1 MSKLQ
6 RILFLIFFAVFV
18 FSAAVIA
25 RYAANSYAQKRSYR
39 HLAELAEQSA
49 ENEAAQPVQPSAEN
63 APTQEPTLL
72 ARYEALY
79 RENNDLVGW
88 IKIDGTNI
96 NYPVVQSKDAPNFYL
111 KHDFEKK
118 YTNYGCPYAQQ
129 NCDVQAPS
137 DNVVLYSHNMK
148 DGTMFSDLTNYKSE
162 SFWAQHP
169 TIQFDTLTEQNE
181 YTVIAAFKGEASELF
196 AYNAFVYAETP
207 EEFDAYVAAVKELA
221 LYDTGISAAYGDKLI
236 TLSTCEYSYENGRM
250 VVVAKRTSAAE

>member
-1 MSKLQ
+1 MSKLR

-18 FSAAVIA
+18 FSAAAVA

-39 HLAELAEQSA
+39 HLVELAEQSA
-49 ENEAAQPVQPSAEN
+49 ENETAQPVQP
-63 APTQEPTLL
+63 QEPTML

-79 RENNDLVGW
+79 RENDDLVGW

-111 KHDFEKK
+111 KHDFEKN
-118 YTNYGCPYAQQ
+118 YTDYGCPYAQQ

-137 DNVVLYSHNMK
+137 DNVVLYGHNMK
-148 DGTMFSDLTNYKSE
+148 DGTMFCDLTNYKSE
-162 SFWAQHP
+162 SFWAQHR
-169 TIQFDTLTEQNE
+169 TIQFDTLTQKNE
-181 YTVIAAFKGEASELF
+181 YTVIAAFKGEAAELF
-196 AYNAFVYAETP
+196 AYNAFVDAATP

-236 TLSTCEYSYENGRM
+236 TLSTCEYSFENGRM
-250 VVVAKRTSAAE
+250 VVVAKRTSEAE

>member
-1 MSKLQ
+1 MSKLR

-18 FSAAVIA
+18 FSAAAVA

-39 HLAELAEQSA
+39 HLVELAEQSA
-49 ENEAAQPVQPSAEN
+49 ENETAQPVQP
-63 APTQEPTLL
+63 QEPTML

-118 YTNYGCPYAQQ
+118 YTDYGCPYAQQ

-137 DNVVLYSHNMK
+137 DNVVLYGHNMK
-148 DGTMFSDLTNYKSE
+148 DGTMFCDLTNYKSE
-162 SFWAQHP
+162 SFWAQHR
-169 TIQFDTLTEQNE
+169 TIQFDTLTQKNE
-181 YTVIAAFKGEASELF
+181 YTVIAAFKGEAAELF
-196 AYNAFVYAETP
+196 AYNAFVDAATP

-236 TLSTCEYSYENGRM
+236 TLSTCEYSFENGRM
-250 VVVAKRTSAAE
+250 VVVAKRTSETE

>member
-1 MSKLQ
+1 MSKLR

-18 FSAAVIA
+18 FSAAAIA

-39 HLAELAEQSA
+39 HLVELAEQSA
-49 ENEAAQPVQPSAEN
+49 ENETAQPVQP
-63 APTQEPTLL
+63 QEPTML

-79 RENNDLVGW
+79 RENDDLVGW

-111 KHDFEKK
+111 KHDFEKN
-118 YTNYGCPYAQQ
+118 YTDYGCPYAQQ

-137 DNVVLYSHNMK
+137 DNVVLYGHNMK
-148 DGTMFSDLTNYKSE
+148 DGTMFCDLTNYKNE
-162 SFWAQHP
+162 SFWAQHR
-169 TIQFDTLTEQNE
+169 TIQFDTLTQKNE
-181 YTVIAAFKGEASELF
+181 YTVIAAFKGEAAELF
-196 AYNAFVYAETP
+196 AYNAFVDAATP

-236 TLSTCEYSYENGRM
+236 TLSTCEYSFENGRM
-250 VVVAKRTSAAE
+250 VVVAKRTSEEE

>member
-1 MSKLQ
+1 MSKLR

-18 FSAAVIA
+18 FSAAAIA

-39 HLAELAEQSA
+39 HLVELAEQSA
-49 ENEAAQPVQPSAEN
+49 ENETAQPVQP
-63 APTQEPTLL
+63 QEPTML

-79 RENNDLVGW
+79 RENDDLVGW

-111 KHDFEKK
+111 KHDFEKN
-118 YTNYGCPYAQQ
+118 YTDYGCPYAQQ

-137 DNVVLYSHNMK
+137 DNVVLYGHNMK
-148 DGTMFSDLTNYKSE
+148 DGTMFCDLTNYKSE
-162 SFWAQHP
+162 SFWAQHR
-169 TIQFDTLTEQNE
+169 TIQFDTLTQKNE
-181 YTVIAAFKGEASELF
+181 YTVIAAFKGEADELF
-196 AYNAFVYAETP
+196 AYNAFVDAATP

-236 TLSTCEYSYENGRM
+236 TLSTCEYSFENGRM
-250 VVVAKRTSAAE
+250 VVVAKRTSEAE

>member
-1 MSKLQ
+1 MSKLR

-18 FSAAVIA
+18 FSAAAIA

-39 HLAELAEQSA
+39 HLVELAEQSA
-49 ENEAAQPVQPSAEN
+49 ENETAQPVQP
-63 APTQEPTLL
+63 QEPTML

-79 RENNDLVGW
+79 RENDDLVGW

-111 KHDFEKK
+111 KHDFEKN
-118 YTNYGCPYAQQ
+118 YTDYGCPYAQQ

-137 DNVVLYSHNMK
+137 DNVVLYGHNMK
-148 DGTMFSDLTNYKSE
+148 DGTMFCDLTNYKSE
-162 SFWAQHP
+162 SFWAQHR
-169 TIQFDTLTEQNE
+169 TIQFDTLTQKNE
-181 YTVIAAFKGEASELF
+181 YTVIAAFKGEAAELF
-196 AYNAFVYAETP
+196 AYNAFVDAETP

-236 TLSTCEYSYENGRM
+236 TLSTCEYSFENGRM
-250 VVVAKRTSAAE
+250 VVVAKRTSEAE

>member
-1 MSKLQ
+1 MSKLR

-18 FSAAVIA
+18 FSAAAIA

-39 HLAELAEQSA
+39 HLVELAEQSA
-49 ENEAAQPVQPSAEN
+49 ENETAQPVQP
-63 APTQEPTLL
+63 QEPTML

-111 KHDFEKK
+111 KHDFEKN
-118 YTNYGCPYAQQ
+118 YTDYGCPYAQQ

-137 DNVVLYSHNMK
+137 DNVVLYGHNMK
-148 DGTMFSDLTNYKSE
+148 DGTMFCDLTNYKSE
-162 SFWAQHP
+162 SFWAQHR
-169 TIQFDTLTEQNE
+169 TIQFDTLTQKNE
-181 YTVIAAFKGEASELF
+181 YTVIAAFKGEAAELF
-196 AYNAFVYAETP
+196 AYNAFVDAATP

-236 TLSTCEYSYENGRM
+236 TLSTCEYSFENGRM
-250 VVVAKRTSAAE
+250 VVVAKRTSEAE

>member
-1 MSKLQ
+1 MSKLR

-18 FSAAVIA
+18 FSAAAVA

-39 HLAELAEQSA
+39 HLVELAEQSA
-49 ENEAAQPVQPSAEN
+49 ENETAQPVQP
-63 APTQEPTLL
+63 QEPTML

-79 RENNDLVGW
+79 RENDDLVGW

-111 KHDFEKK
+111 KHDFEKN
-118 YTNYGCPYAQQ
+118 YTDYGCPYAQQ

-137 DNVVLYSHNMK
+137 DNVVLYGHNMK
-148 DGTMFSDLTNYKSE
+148 DGTMFCDLTNYKSE
-162 SFWAQHP
+162 SFWAQHR
-169 TIQFDTLTEQNE
+169 TIQFDTLTEQHE

-196 AYNAFVYAETP
+196 AYNAFVDAETP

-236 TLSTCEYSYENGRM
+236 TLSTCEYSFENGRM
-250 VVVAKRTSAAE
+250 VVVAKRTSEAE

>member
-1 MSKLQ
+1 MSKLR

-18 FSAAVIA
+18 FSAAAVA

-39 HLAELAEQSA
+39 HLVELAEQSA
-49 ENEAAQPVQPSAEN
+49 ENETAQPVQP
-63 APTQEPTLL
+63 QEPTML

-79 RENNDLVGW
+79 RENDDLVGW

-111 KHDFEKK
+111 KHDFEKN
-118 YTNYGCPYAQQ
+118 YTDYGCPYAQQ

-137 DNVVLYSHNMK
+137 DNVVLYGHNMK
-148 DGTMFSDLTNYKSE
+148 DGTMFCDLTNYKSE
-162 SFWAQHP
+162 SFWAQHR
-169 TIQFDTLTEQNE
+169 TIQFDTLTQKNE
-181 YTVIAAFKGEASELF
+181 YTVIAAFKGEADELF
-196 AYNAFVYAETP
+196 AYNAFVDAATP

>member
-1 MSKLQ
+1 MSTLR

-18 FSAAVIA
+18 FSAAAVA

-39 HLAELAEQSA
+39 HLVELAEQSA
-49 ENEAAQPVQPSAEN
+49 ENETAQPVQS
-63 APTQEPTLL
+63 QEPTML

-79 RENNDLVGW
+79 RENDDLVGW

-111 KHDFEKK
+111 KHDFEKN
-118 YTNYGCPYAQQ
+118 YTDYGCPYAQQ

-137 DNVVLYSHNMK
+137 DNVVLYGHNMK
-148 DGTMFSDLTNYKSE
+148 DGTMFCDLTNYKSE
-162 SFWAQHP
+162 SFWAQHR
-169 TIQFDTLTEQNE
+169 TIQFDTLTQKNE
-181 YTVIAAFKGEASELF
+181 YTVIAAFKGEAADLF
-196 AYNAFVYAETP
+196 AYNAFVDAATP

-236 TLSTCEYSYENGRM
+236 TLSTCEYSFENGRM
-250 VVVAKRTSAAE
+250 VVVAKRTSEAE

>member
-1 MSKLQ
+1 MSKLR

-18 FSAAVIA
+18 FSAAAVA
-25 RYAANSYAQKRSYR
+25 RYAANSYAQKRSYQ
-39 HLAELAEQSA
+39 HLVELAEQSA
-49 ENEAAQPVQPSAEN
+49 ENETAQPVQP
-63 APTQEPTLL
+63 QEPTML

-111 KHDFEKK
+111 KHDFEKN
-118 YTNYGCPYAQQ
+118 YTDYGCPYAQQ

-137 DNVVLYSHNMK
+137 DNVVLYGHNMK
-148 DGTMFSDLTNYKSE
+148 DGTMFCDLTNYKSE
-162 SFWAQHP
+162 SFWAQHR
-169 TIQFDTLTEQNE
+169 TIQFDTLTQKNE
-181 YTVIAAFKGEASELF
+181 YTVIAAFKGEAAELF
-196 AYNAFVYAETP
+196 AYNAFVDAATP

-236 TLSTCEYSYENGRM
+236 TLSTCEYSFENGRM
-250 VVVAKRTSAAE
+250 VVVAKRTSEAE

>member
-39 HLAELAEQSA
+39 HLVELAEQSA

-63 APTQEPTLL
+63 APTQEPTML

-79 RENNDLVGW
+79 RENDDLVGW

-118 YTNYGCPYAQQ
+118 STVSKQLVALRSSARDNLLFKPYQ
-129 NCDVQAPS
+129 NGS
-137 DNVVLYSHNMK
+137 K
-148 DGTMFSDLTNYKSE
+148 
-162 SFWAQHP
+162 
-169 TIQFDTLTEQNE
+169 
-181 YTVIAAFKGEASELF
+181 
-196 AYNAFVYAETP
+196 TP
-207 EEFDAYVAAVKELA
+207 ENQGFPGFYC
-221 LYDTGISAAYGDKLI
+221 I
-236 TLSTCEYSYENGRM
+236 
-250 VVVAKRTSAAE
+250 

>member
-1 MSKLQ
+1 MSKLR

-18 FSAAVIA
+18 FSAAAVA

-39 HLAELAEQSA
+39 HLVELAEQSA
-49 ENEAAQPVQPSAEN
+49 ENETSQPVQP
-63 APTQEPTLL
+63 QEPTML

-118 YTNYGCPYAQQ
+118 YTDYGCPYAQQ

-137 DNVVLYSHNMK
+137 DNVVLYGHNMK
-148 DGTMFSDLTNYKSE
+148 DGTMFCDLTNYKSE
-162 SFWAQHP
+162 SFWAQHR
-169 TIQFDTLTEQNE
+169 TIQFDTLTQKNE
-181 YTVIAAFKGEASELF
+181 YTVIAAFKGEAAELF
-196 AYNAFVYAETP
+196 AYNAFVDAATP

-236 TLSTCEYSYENGRM
+236 TLSTCEYSFENGRM
-250 VVVAKRTSAAE
+250 VVVAKRTSEAE

>member
-1 MSKLQ
+1 MSKLR

-18 FSAAVIA
+18 FSAAAVA

-39 HLAELAEQSA
+39 HLVELAEQSA
-49 ENEAAQPVQPSAEN
+49 ENETAQPVQP
-63 APTQEPTLL
+63 QEPTML

-79 RENNDLVGW
+79 RENDDLVGW

-118 YTNYGCPYAQQ
+118 YTDYGCPYAQQ

-137 DNVVLYSHNMK
+137 DNVVLYGHNMK
-148 DGTMFSDLTNYKSE
+148 DGTMFCDLTNYKSE
-162 SFWAQHP
+162 SFWAQHR
-169 TIQFDTLTEQNE
+169 TIQFDTLTEQHE

-196 AYNAFVYAETP
+196 AYNAFVDAATP

-236 TLSTCEYSYENGRM
+236 TLSTCEYSFENGRM
-250 VVVAKRTSAAE
+250 VVVAKRTSEAE

>member
-1 MSKLQ
+1 MSKLR

-18 FSAAVIA
+18 FSAAAVA

-39 HLAELAEQSA
+39 HLIELAEQSA
-49 ENEAAQPVQPSAEN
+49 ENETAQPMQP
-63 APTQEPTLL
+63 QEPTML

-79 RENNDLVGW
+79 RENDDLVGW

-111 KHDFEKK
+111 KHDFEKN
-118 YTNYGCPYAQQ
+118 YTDYGCPYAQQ

-137 DNVVLYSHNMK
+137 DNVVLYGHNMK
-148 DGTMFSDLTNYKSE
+148 DGTMFCDLTNYKSE
-162 SFWAQHP
+162 SFWAQHR
-169 TIQFDTLTEQNE
+169 TIQFDTLTQKNE

-196 AYNAFVYAETP
+196 AYNAFVDAETP

-236 TLSTCEYSYENGRM
+236 TLSTCEYSFENGRM
-250 VVVAKRTSAAE
+250 VVVAKRTSEAE

>member
-1 MSKLQ
+1 MSKLR

-18 FSAAVIA
+18 FSAAAVA

-39 HLAELAEQSA
+39 HLVELAEQSA
-49 ENEAAQPVQPSAEN
+49 ENETAQPVQP
-63 APTQEPTLL
+63 QEPTML

-79 RENNDLVGW
+79 RENDDLVGW

-111 KHDFEKK
+111 KHDFEKN
-118 YTNYGCPYAQQ
+118 YTDYGCPYAQQ

-137 DNVVLYSHNMK
+137 DNVVLYGHNMK
-148 DGTMFSDLTNYKSE
+148 DGTMFCDLTNYKSE
-162 SFWAQHP
+162 SFWAQHR
-169 TIQFDTLTEQNE
+169 TIQFDTLTEQHE
-181 YTVIAAFKGEASELF
+181 YTVIAAFKGEAAELF
-196 AYNAFVYAETP
+196 AYNAFVDAATP

-236 TLSTCEYSYENGRM
+236 TLSTCEYSFENGRM
-250 VVVAKRTSAAE
+250 VVVAKRTSEAE

>member
-18 FSAAVIA
+18 FSAAAVA

-39 HLAELAEQSA
+39 HLVELAEQSA
-49 ENEAAQPVQPSAEN
+49 ENETAQPAQP
-63 APTQEPTLL
+63 QEPTML

-111 KHDFEKK
+111 KHDFEKN
-118 YTNYGCPYAQQ
+118 YTDYGCPYAQQ

-162 SFWAQHP
+162 SFWAQHR
-169 TIQFDTLTEQNE
+169 TIQFDTLTQKNE
-181 YTVIAAFKGEASELF
+181 YTVIAAFKGEAAELF
-196 AYNAFVYAETP
+196 AYNAFVDAATP

-236 TLSTCEYSYENGRM
+236 TLSTCEYSFENGRM
-250 VVVAKRTSAAE
+250 VVVAKRTSEAE

>member
-1 MSKLQ
+1 MSKLR

-18 FSAAVIA
+18 FSAAAVA

-39 HLAELAEQSA
+39 HLIELAEQSA
-49 ENEAAQPVQPSAEN
+49 ENETAQPVQP
-63 APTQEPTLL
+63 QEPTML

-79 RENNDLVGW
+79 RENDDLVGW

-111 KHDFEKK
+111 KHDFEKN
-118 YTNYGCPYAQQ
+118 YTDYGCPYAQQ

-137 DNVVLYSHNMK
+137 DNVVLYGHNMK
-148 DGTMFSDLTNYKSE
+148 DGTMFCDLTNYKSE
-162 SFWAQHP
+162 SFWAQHR
-169 TIQFDTLTEQNE
+169 TIQFDTLTQKNE
-181 YTVIAAFKGEASELF
+181 YTVIAAFKGEAAELF
-196 AYNAFVYAETP
+196 AYNAFVDAATP

-236 TLSTCEYSYENGRM
+236 TLSTCEYSFENGRM
-250 VVVAKRTSAAE
+250 VVVAKRTSEAE

>member
-1 MSKLQ
+1 MSKLR

-18 FSAAVIA
+18 FSAAAIA

-39 HLAELAEQSA
+39 HLVELAEQSA
-49 ENEAAQPVQPSAEN
+49 ENETAQPVQP
-63 APTQEPTLL
+63 QEPTML

-111 KHDFEKK
+111 KHDFEKN
-118 YTNYGCPYAQQ
+118 YTDYGCPYAQQ

-137 DNVVLYSHNMK
+137 DNVVLYGHNMK
-148 DGTMFSDLTNYKSE
+148 DGTMFCDLTNYKSE
-162 SFWAQHP
+162 SFWAQHR
-169 TIQFDTLTEQNE
+169 TIQFDTLTQKNE
-181 YTVIAAFKGEASELF
+181 YTVIAAFKGEAAELF
-196 AYNAFVYAETP
+196 AYNAFVDAATP

-221 LYDTGISAAYGDKLI
+221 LYDTGISATYGDKLI
-236 TLSTCEYSYENGRM
+236 TLSTCEYSFENGRM
-250 VVVAKRTSAAE
+250 VVVAKRTSEAE

>member
-1 MSKLQ
+1 MSKLR

-18 FSAAVIA
+18 FSAAAVA

-39 HLAELAEQSA
+39 HLVELAEQSA
-49 ENEAAQPVQPSAEN
+49 ENEIAQPVQP
-63 APTQEPTLL
+63 QEPTML

-111 KHDFEKK
+111 KHDFEKN
-118 YTNYGCPYAQQ
+118 YTDYGCPYAQQ

-137 DNVVLYSHNMK
+137 DNVVLYGHNMK
-148 DGTMFSDLTNYKSE
+148 DGTMFCDLTNYKSE
-162 SFWAQHP
+162 SFWAQHR
-169 TIQFDTLTEQNE
+169 TIQFDTLTQKNE
-181 YTVIAAFKGEASELF
+181 YTVIAAFKGEAAELF
-196 AYNAFVYAETP
+196 AYNAFVDAATP

-236 TLSTCEYSYENGRM
+236 TLSTCEYSFENGRM
-250 VVVAKRTSAAE
+250 VVVAKRTSEAE

>member
-39 HLAELAEQSA
+39 HLVELAEQSA

-63 APTQEPTLL
+63 APTQEPTML

-79 RENNDLVGW
+79 RENDDLVGW

-111 KHDFEKK
+111 KHDFEK
-118 YTNYGCPYAQQ
+118 NIRSQSSSSRSAVQQ
-129 NCDVQAPS
+129 EVICCSNRIKMVQKPRKIK
-137 DNVVLYSHNMK
+137 VFR
-148 DGTMFSDLTNYKSE
+148 GF
-162 SFWAQHP
+162 
-169 TIQFDTLTEQNE
+169 
-181 YTVIAAFKGEASELF
+181 TVS
-196 AYNAFVYAETP
+196 
-207 EEFDAYVAAVKELA
+207 
-221 LYDTGISAAYGDKLI
+221 
-236 TLSTCEYSYENGRM
+236 
-250 VVVAKRTSAAE
+250 KRADMI

>member
-1 MSKLQ
+1 MSKLR

-18 FSAAVIA
+18 FSAAAIA

-39 HLAELAEQSA
+39 HLVELAEQSA
-49 ENEAAQPVQPSAEN
+49 ENETAQPVQP
-63 APTQEPTLL
+63 QEPTML

-79 RENNDLVGW
+79 RENDDLVGW

-118 YTNYGCPYAQQ
+118 YTDYGCPYAQQ

-137 DNVVLYSHNMK
+137 DNVVLYGHNMK
-148 DGTMFSDLTNYKSE
+148 DGTMFCDLTNYKSE
-162 SFWAQHP
+162 SFWAQHR
-169 TIQFDTLTEQNE
+169 TIQFDTLTQKNE
-181 YTVIAAFKGEASELF
+181 YTVIAAFKGEAAELF
-196 AYNAFVYAETP
+196 AYNAFVDAATP

-236 TLSTCEYSYENGRM
+236 TLSTCEYSFENGRM
-250 VVVAKRTSAAE
+250 VVVAKRTSEAE

>member
-1 MSKLQ
+1 MSKLR

-18 FSAAVIA
+18 FSAAAVA
-25 RYAANSYAQKRSYR
+25 RYAANSYAQKRSYQ
-39 HLAELAEQSA
+39 HLVELAEQSA
-49 ENEAAQPVQPSAEN
+49 ENETAQPVQP
-63 APTQEPTLL
+63 QEPTML

-79 RENNDLVGW
+79 RENDDLVGW

-118 YTNYGCPYAQQ
+118 YTDYGCPYAQQ

-137 DNVVLYSHNMK
+137 DNVVLYGHNMK
-148 DGTMFSDLTNYKSE
+148 DGTMFCDLTNYKSE
-162 SFWAQHP
+162 SFWAQHR
-169 TIQFDTLTEQNE
+169 TIQFDTLTQKNE
-181 YTVIAAFKGEASELF
+181 YTVIAAFKGEAAELF
-196 AYNAFVYAETP
+196 AYNAFVDAATP

-236 TLSTCEYSYENGRM
+236 TLSTCEYSFENGRM
-250 VVVAKRTSAAE
+250 VVVAKRTSEAE

>member
-39 HLAELAEQSA
+39 HLVELAEQSA

-63 APTQEPTLL
+63 APTQEPTML

-79 RENNDLVGW
+79 RENDDLVGW

-118 YTNYGCPYAQQ
+118 YTVSKQLVALRSSARDNLLFKPYQ
-129 NCDVQAPS
+129 NGSKAP
-137 DNVVLYSHNMK
+137 
-148 DGTMFSDLTNYKSE
+148 
-162 SFWAQHP
+162 
-169 TIQFDTLTEQNE
+169 
-181 YTVIAAFKGEASELF
+181 
-196 AYNAFVYAETP
+196 
-207 EEFDAYVAAVKELA
+207 
-221 LYDTGISAAYGDKLI
+221 
-236 TLSTCEYSYENGRM
+236 ENQGFPGFYCI
-250 VVVAKRTSAAE
+250 

>member
-1 MSKLQ
+1 MSKLR

-18 FSAAVIA
+18 FSAAAVA
-25 RYAANSYAQKRSYR
+25 RYAANSYAQKRSYQ

-49 ENEAAQPVQPSAEN
+49 ENETAQPVQP
-63 APTQEPTLL
+63 QEPTML

-79 RENNDLVGW
+79 RENDDLVGW

-111 KHDFEKK
+111 KHDFEKN
-118 YTNYGCPYAQQ
+118 YTDYGCPYAQQ

-137 DNVVLYSHNMK
+137 DNVVLYGHNMK
-148 DGTMFSDLTNYKSE
+148 DGTMFCDLTNYKSE
-162 SFWAQHP
+162 SFWAQHR
-169 TIQFDTLTEQNE
+169 TIQFDTLTQKNE
-181 YTVIAAFKGEASELF
+181 YTVIAAFKGEAAELF
-196 AYNAFVYAETP
+196 AYNAFVDAATP

-236 TLSTCEYSYENGRM
+236 TLSTCEYSFENGRM
-250 VVVAKRTSAAE
+250 VVVAKRTSEAE

>member
-1 MSKLQ
+1 MSKLR

-18 FSAAVIA
+18 FSAAAVA

-39 HLAELAEQSA
+39 HLVELAEQSA
-49 ENEAAQPVQPSAEN
+49 ENETAQPVQP
-63 APTQEPTLL
+63 QEPTML

-79 RENNDLVGW
+79 RENDDLVGW

-111 KHDFEKK
+111 KHDFEKN
-118 YTNYGCPYAQQ
+118 YTDYGCPYAQQ

-137 DNVVLYSHNMK
+137 DNVVLYGHNMK
-148 DGTMFSDLTNYKSE
+148 DGTMFCDLTNYKSE
-162 SFWAQHP
+162 SFWAQHR
-169 TIQFDTLTEQNE
+169 TIQFDTLTQKNE

-196 AYNAFVYAETP
+196 AYNAFVDAETP

-236 TLSTCEYSYENGRM
+236 TLSTCEYSFENGRM
-250 VVVAKRTSAAE
+250 VVVAKRTSEAE

>member
-1 MSKLQ
+1 MSKLR

-18 FSAAVIA
+18 FSAAAVA
-25 RYAANSYAQKRSYR
+25 RYAANSYAQKRSYQ
-39 HLAELAEQSA
+39 HLVELAEQSA
-49 ENEAAQPVQPSAEN
+49 ENETAQPVQP
-63 APTQEPTLL
+63 QEPTML

-111 KHDFEKK
+111 KHDFEKN
-118 YTNYGCPYAQQ
+118 YTDYGCPYAQQ

-137 DNVVLYSHNMK
+137 DNVVLYGHNMK
-148 DGTMFSDLTNYKSE
+148 DGTMFCDLTNYKSE
-162 SFWAQHP
+162 SFWAQHR
-169 TIQFDTLTEQNE
+169 TIQFDTLTQKNE
-181 YTVIAAFKGEASELF
+181 YTVIAAFKGEAAELF
-196 AYNAFVYAETP
+196 AYNAFVDAETP

-236 TLSTCEYSYENGRM
+236 TLSTCEYSFENGRM
-250 VVVAKRTSAAE
+250 VVVAKRTSEAE